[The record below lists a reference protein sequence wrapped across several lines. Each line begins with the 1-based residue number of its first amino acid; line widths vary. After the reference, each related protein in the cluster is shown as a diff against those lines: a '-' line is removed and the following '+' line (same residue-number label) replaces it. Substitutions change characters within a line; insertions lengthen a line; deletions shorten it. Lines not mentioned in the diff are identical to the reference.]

1 MRSNGTLMIALL
13 LCPPLVL
20 LVLFVVGYAA
30 IKKAI
35 SPSNDIY
42 DEA

>member
-1 MRSNGTLMIALL
+1 MKSNGTLMIALL
-13 LCPPLVL
+13 FPPLVV
-20 LVLFVVGYAA
+20 LVLFVVVYAA